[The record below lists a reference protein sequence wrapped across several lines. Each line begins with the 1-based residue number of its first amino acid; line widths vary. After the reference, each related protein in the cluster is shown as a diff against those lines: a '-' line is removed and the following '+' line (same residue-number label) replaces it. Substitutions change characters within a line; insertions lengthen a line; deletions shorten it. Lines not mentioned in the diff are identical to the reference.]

1 MVLTR
6 PELMFRTET
15 RRHSRMPSGPSTN
28 FGTRESLSMQFKRP
42 DSAGAMGFSLNLE
55 KDDLPMRHV
64 QRKTYVVGDLT
75 ARRAWSDADA
85 VLCRRAAPARG
96 AASRRRR
103 ACRRRRTSSPTLFR
117 YACFHAMHFLYADD
131 EAAKV
136 LAPDA
141 PSTFASKL
149 SFVIGFGLSF
159 FLSWSEFLVRYTRMY
174 ITCPDTST
182 GLCNRD
188 AHGLFYDA

>member
-117 YACFHAMHFLYADD
+117 YACFRATPFLCADG

-136 LAPDA
+136 LAPTRRA
-141 PSTFASKL
+141 CLLPIF
-149 SFVIGFGLSF
+149 FVCNRFWLVF
-159 FLSWSEFLVRYTRMY
+159 FPFLVRVPRAIHSHVHHMPRYVYRTV
-174 ITCPDTST
+174 
-182 GLCNRD
+182 
-188 AHGLFYDA
+188 